1 MDLFLYNSIS
11 REKEMFIPI
20 DSKNIRMYVCGPTV
34 YDSPHIGN
42 ARPVIIFDLLY
53 RLLRYKYGND
63 KVQYIR
69 NITDVDDKINKI
81 ALEKY
86 PDIDI
91 NDAISQLTKNI
102 EYIFKDNAKKLNC
115 LNPTLEPRATDHIRQ
130 MIEMI
135 KKLIDSDKAY
145 VSDRHVLFSINSHK
159 NYGSLSKKSQKDL
172 LAGARVEIAKYKENP
187 LDFVLWKPSQINE
200 PYWDSPWGK
209 GRPGWHIECSAMS
222 SEYFGSTFDIHGGG
236 IDLIFPHHE
245 NEIAQS
251 CSYHSNKKMANFF
264 MHNGSLNLE
273 GKKMSKSTGN
283 IVSLGDLLVRYS
295 GPVIRLAMLSTH
307 YRQPI
312 DWTEKNLQQS
322 KNILKKWSNKL
333 NQISNKDSKESI
345 PEGVYKSLLDD
356 LNTPQALSHM
366 HKYFN
371 NKEYDKLKNSIEIM
385 GFTSHSLTEGN
396 DIKSKNTQIS
406 EVEILTLIDER
417 KDARTRKD
425 YKKSDEIRNKL
436 EIRGIRL
443 QDEDNETT
451 WEFIE

>member
-1 MDLFLYNSIS
+1 M
-11 REKEMFIPI
+11 
-20 DSKNIRMYVCGPTV
+20 
-34 YDSPHIGN
+34 
-42 ARPVIIFDLLY
+42 
-53 RLLRYKYGND
+53 
-63 KVQYIR
+63 
-69 NITDVDDKINKI
+69 I
-81 ALEKY
+81 A
-86 PDIDI
+86 
-91 NDAISQLTKNI
+91 
-102 EYIFKDNAKKLNC
+102 
-115 LNPTLEPRATDHIRQ
+115 
-130 MIEMI
+130 MIQ
-135 KKLIDSDKAY
+135 KLIVFGIAY
-145 VSDRHVLFSINSHK
+145 ISDRHVLFSIKSLE

-172 LAGARVEIAKYKENP
+172 LAGARVEIAKYKKDP

-283 IVSLGDLLVRYS
+283 IVSLGDLLDRYS

-322 KNILKKWSNKL
+322 ENILKKWSNKL
-333 NQISNKDSKESI
+333 NQISNKDSKESE
-345 PEGVYKSLLDD
+345 PKDVYKSLLDD

-371 NKEYDKLKNSIEIM
+371 NKEFVKLKNSLKMM
-385 GFTSHSLTEGN
+385 GFTSYSMGEAKDKKARNTE
-396 DIKSKNTQIS
+396 IS
-406 EVEILTLIDER
+406 ELEILTLVDER
-417 KDARTRKD
+417 KNARARKD
-425 YKKSDEIRNKL
+425 YKKSDEIRNML

-443 QDEDNETT
+443 QDVDNETT

>member
-283 IVSLGDLLVRYS
+283 IVSLGDLLGKYS

-406 EVEILTLIDER
+406 ELEILTLIDER

>member
-102 EYIFKDNAKKLNC
+102 EYIFKDNAKRLNC

-283 IVSLGDLLVRYS
+283 IVSLGDLLGRYS

-333 NQISNKDSKESI
+333 NQISNKDSKENI
-345 PEGVYKSLLDD
+345 PEDVYKSLLDD

-406 EVEILTLIDER
+406 ELEILTLIDER

>member
-81 ALEKY
+81 AFEKY
-86 PDIDI
+86 PDTDI
-91 NDAISQLTKNI
+91 NDAIAQLTKDI

-115 LNPTLEPRATDHIRQ
+115 LNPTLEPRATDHIKQ

-135 KKLIDSDKAY
+135 KKLIDADKAY

-159 NYGSLSKKSQKDL
+159 NYGTLSKKSQKDL
-172 LAGARVEIAKYKENP
+172 LAGARVEIAEYKENP

-283 IVSLGDLLVRYS
+283 IVTLGDLLGRYS

-322 KNILKKWSNKL
+322 KNILKKWSNNL
-333 NQISNKDSKESI
+333 NQTSKKDSKESI
-345 PEGVYKSLLDD
+345 PEDVYKSLLDD

-371 NKEYDKLKNSIEIM
+371 NKEYDKLKNSLEIM

-406 EVEILTLIDER
+406 ELEILTLIEER

>member
-187 LDFVLWKPSQINE
+187 LDFVLWKPSQMNE

-264 MHNGSLNLE
+264 MHNGTLNLE

-283 IVSLGDLLVRYS
+283 IVSLGDLLGRYS

-333 NQISNKDSKESI
+333 NQISNKDSKESV
-345 PEGVYKSLLDD
+345 PEDVYKSLLDD

-406 EVEILTLIDER
+406 ELEILTLIDER

>member
-283 IVSLGDLLVRYS
+283 IVSLGDLLGRYS

>member
-145 VSDRHVLFSINSHK
+145 VSDKHVLFSINSHK

-172 LAGARVEIAKYKENP
+172 LAGARVESAKYKENP

-283 IVSLGDLLVRYS
+283 IVSLGDLLGKYS

-406 EVEILTLIDER
+406 ELEILTLIDER

>member
-345 PEGVYKSLLDD
+345 PEDVYKSLLDD

-406 EVEILTLIDER
+406 ELEILSLIDER

>member
-283 IVSLGDLLVRYS
+283 IVSLGDLLGRYS

-366 HKYFN
+366 HKYFT

-406 EVEILTLIDER
+406 ELEILTLIDER

>member
-283 IVSLGDLLVRYS
+283 IVSLGDLLGRYS
-295 GPVIRLAMLSTH
+295 GPVIRLAMVSTH

-345 PEGVYKSLLDD
+345 PEDVYKSLLDD

-406 EVEILTLIDER
+406 ELEILTLIDQR

>member
-81 ALEKY
+81 AFEKY

-91 NDAISQLTKNI
+91 NDAIAQLTKDI

-115 LNPTLEPRATDHIRQ
+115 LNPTLEPRATDHIKQ

-135 KKLIDSDKAY
+135 KKLIDADKAY

-159 NYGSLSKKSQKDL
+159 NYGTLSKKSQKDL
-172 LAGARVEIAKYKENP
+172 LAGARVEIAEYKENP

-283 IVSLGDLLVRYS
+283 IVTLGDLLGRYS

-322 KNILKKWSNKL
+322 KNILKKWSNNL
-333 NQISNKDSKESI
+333 NQTSKKDSKESI
-345 PEGVYKSLLDD
+345 PEDVYKSLLDD

-371 NKEYDKLKNSIEIM
+371 NKEYDKLKNSLEIM

-406 EVEILTLIDER
+406 ELEILTLIDER

>member
-81 ALEKY
+81 AFEKY

-91 NDAISQLTKNI
+91 NDAIAQLTKDI

-115 LNPTLEPRATDHIRQ
+115 LNPTLEPRATDHIKQ

-135 KKLIDSDKAY
+135 KKLIDADKAY
-145 VSDRHVLFSINSHK
+145 VSDRHVLFSINSYK
-159 NYGSLSKKSQKDL
+159 SYGTLSKKSQKDL

-283 IVSLGDLLVRYS
+283 IVTLGDLLGRYS

-322 KNILKKWSNKL
+322 KNILKKWSNNL
-333 NQISNKDSKESI
+333 NQTSKKDSKESI
-345 PEGVYKSLLDD
+345 PEDVYKSLLDD

-371 NKEYDKLKNSIEIM
+371 NKEYDKLKNSLEIM

-406 EVEILTLIDER
+406 ELEILTLIDER

>member
-81 ALEKY
+81 AFEKY

-91 NDAISQLTKNI
+91 NDAIAQLTKDI

-115 LNPTLEPRATDHIRQ
+115 LNPTLEPRATDHIKQ

-135 KKLIDSDKAY
+135 KKLIDADKAY

-159 NYGSLSKKSQKDL
+159 NYGTLSKKSQKDL

-283 IVSLGDLLVRYS
+283 IVTLGDLLGRYS

-322 KNILKKWSNKL
+322 KNILKKWSNNL
-333 NQISNKDSKESI
+333 NQTSKKDSKESI
-345 PEGVYKSLLDD
+345 PEDVYKSLLDD

-371 NKEYDKLKNSIEIM
+371 NKEYDKLKNSLEIM

-406 EVEILTLIDER
+406 ELEILTLIDER

>member
-91 NDAISQLTKNI
+91 NDAIAQLTKDI

-115 LNPTLEPRATDHIRQ
+115 LNPTLEPRATDHIKQ

-135 KKLIDSDKAY
+135 KKLIDADKAY
-145 VSDRHVLFSINSHK
+145 VSDRHVLFSINSYK
-159 NYGSLSKKSQKDL
+159 SYGTLSKKSQKDL

-283 IVSLGDLLVRYS
+283 IVSLRDLLGRYS

-345 PEGVYKSLLDD
+345 PEDVYKSLLDD

-371 NKEYDKLKNSIEIM
+371 NKEYDKLKNSLEIM

-406 EVEILTLIDER
+406 ELEILTLIDER

>member
-406 EVEILTLIDER
+406 ELEILTLIDER

>member
-283 IVSLGDLLVRYS
+283 IVSLGDLLGKYS

-345 PEGVYKSLLDD
+345 PEDVYKSLLDD

-406 EVEILTLIDER
+406 ELEILTLIDER

>member
-20 DSKNIRMYVCGPTV
+20 DDRNVRMYVCGPTV
-34 YDSPHIGN
+34 YDRPHIGN
-42 ARPVIIFDLLY
+42 ARPVIVFDLLY
-53 RLLRYKYGND
+53 RLLRYKYGNE

-91 NDAISQLTKNI
+91 NEAISQLTKNI
-102 EYIFKDNAKKLNC
+102 EYIFKDNAKQLNC
-115 LNPTLEPRATDHIRQ
+115 INPTLEPRATDHISH
-130 MIEMI
+130 MIAMI
-135 KKLIDSDKAY
+135 QKLIDFGIAY
-145 VSDRHVLFSINSHK
+145 VSDRHVLFSIKSLE

-172 LAGARVEIAKYKENP
+172 LAGARVEIAKYKKDP

-200 PYWDSPWGK
+200 PYWDSPWGR

-251 CSYHSNKKMANFF
+251 CSYHSNKRMANFF

-283 IVSLGDLLVRYS
+283 IVSLGDLLDRYS

-322 KNILKKWSNKL
+322 ENILKKWSNKL
-333 NQISNKDSKESI
+333 NQISNKDSKESE
-345 PEGVYKSLLDD
+345 PKDVYKSLLDD

-371 NKEYDKLKNSIEIM
+371 NKEFDKLKNSLKMM
-385 GFTSHSLTEGN
+385 GFTSHSMGEAKDKKARNTE
-396 DIKSKNTQIS
+396 IS
-406 EVEILTLIDER
+406 ELEILTLVDER
-417 KDARTRKD
+417 KNARARKD
-425 YKKSDEIRNKL
+425 YKKSDEIRNML

-443 QDEDNETT
+443 QDVDNETT

>member
-115 LNPTLEPRATDHIRQ
+115 LNPTLEPRATDHIKQ

-135 KKLIDSDKAY
+135 KKLIDADKAY

-283 IVSLGDLLVRYS
+283 IVSLGDLLGRYS

>member
-135 KKLIDSDKAY
+135 KKLIDSDNAY

-283 IVSLGDLLVRYS
+283 IVSLGDLLGKYS

-406 EVEILTLIDER
+406 ELEILTLIDER

>member
-145 VSDRHVLFSINSHK
+145 VSDKHVLFSINSHK

-283 IVSLGDLLVRYS
+283 IVSLGDLLGRYS

-406 EVEILTLIDER
+406 ELEILTLIDER

>member
-1 MDLFLYNSIS
+1 MDLFLYNSIT
-11 REKEMFIPI
+11 RAKEMFIPI

-91 NDAISQLTKNI
+91 NDAISKLTKNI

-115 LNPTLEPRATDHIRQ
+115 LNPTLEPRATDHIGQ

-145 VSDRHVLFSINSHK
+145 VSDGHVLFSIKSHE

-172 LAGARVEIAKYKENP
+172 LAGARVEIAKYKKNP
-187 LDFVLWKPSQINE
+187 LDFVLWKPSQVNE

-283 IVSLGDLLVRYS
+283 IVSLGDLLGKYS

-406 EVEILTLIDER
+406 ELEILTLIDER

-425 YKKSDEIRNKL
+425 YKKSDEIRNLL

>member
-81 ALEKY
+81 AFEKY

-91 NDAISQLTKNI
+91 NDAIAQLTKDI

-115 LNPTLEPRATDHIRQ
+115 LNPTLEPRATDHIKQ

-135 KKLIDSDKAY
+135 KKLIDADKAY

-159 NYGSLSKKSQKDL
+159 NYGTLSKKSQKDL
-172 LAGARVEIAKYKENP
+172 LAGARVEIAEYKENP

-283 IVSLGDLLVRYS
+283 IVSLRDLLGRYS

-322 KNILKKWSNKL
+322 KNILKKWSNNL
-333 NQISNKDSKESI
+333 NQTSKKDSKESI
-345 PEGVYKSLLDD
+345 PEDVYKSLLDD

-371 NKEYDKLKNSIEIM
+371 NKEYDKLKNSLEIM

-406 EVEILTLIDER
+406 ELEILTLIDER

>member
-283 IVSLGDLLVRYS
+283 IVSLGDLLGRYS

-345 PEGVYKSLLDD
+345 PEDVYKSLLDD

-406 EVEILTLIDER
+406 ELEILTLIDER

>member
-283 IVSLGDLLVRYS
+283 IVSLGDLLGRYS

-406 EVEILTLIDER
+406 ELEILTLIDER

>member
-86 PDIDI
+86 PDIDV

-283 IVSLGDLLVRYS
+283 IVSLGDLLGRYS

-345 PEGVYKSLLDD
+345 PEDVYKSLLDD

-406 EVEILTLIDER
+406 ELEILTLIDER

>member
-91 NDAISQLTKNI
+91 NDAIAQLTKDI

-115 LNPTLEPRATDHIRQ
+115 LNPTLEPRATDHIKQ

-135 KKLIDSDKAY
+135 KKLIDADKAY
-145 VSDRHVLFSINSHK
+145 VSDRHVLFSINSYK
-159 NYGSLSKKSQKDL
+159 SYGTLSKKSQKDL

-283 IVSLGDLLVRYS
+283 IVSLGDLLGRYS
-295 GPVIRLAMLSTH
+295 GPMIRLAMLSTH

-322 KNILKKWSNKL
+322 KNILKKWSNNL
-333 NQISNKDSKESI
+333 NQTSNKDSKESI
-345 PEGVYKSLLDD
+345 PEDVYKSLLDD

-371 NKEYDKLKNSIEIM
+371 NKEYDKLKNSLEIM

-406 EVEILTLIDER
+406 ELEILTLIDER

>member
-222 SEYFGSTFDIHGGG
+222 SEYFGSTFDLHGGG

-283 IVSLGDLLVRYS
+283 IVSLGDLLGRYS

>member
-115 LNPTLEPRATDHIRQ
+115 LNPTLEPRATDHIKQ

-283 IVSLGDLLVRYS
+283 IVSLGDLLGRYS

-406 EVEILTLIDER
+406 ELEILTLIDER

>member
-81 ALEKY
+81 AFEKY

-91 NDAISQLTKNI
+91 NDAIAQLTKDI

-115 LNPTLEPRATDHIRQ
+115 LNPTLEPRATDHIKQ

-135 KKLIDSDKAY
+135 KKLIDADKAY
-145 VSDRHVLFSINSHK
+145 VSDRHVLFSINSYK
-159 NYGSLSKKSQKDL
+159 SYGTLSKKSQKDL
-172 LAGARVEIAKYKENP
+172 LAGARVEIAEYKENP

-283 IVSLGDLLVRYS
+283 IVTLGDLLGRYS

-322 KNILKKWSNKL
+322 KNILKKWSNNL
-333 NQISNKDSKESI
+333 NQTSKKDSKESI
-345 PEGVYKSLLDD
+345 PEDVYKSLLDD

-371 NKEYDKLKNSIEIM
+371 NKEYDKLKNSLEIM

-406 EVEILTLIDER
+406 ELEILTLIDER

>member
-145 VSDRHVLFSINSHK
+145 VSDKHVLFSINSHK

-283 IVSLGDLLVRYS
+283 IVSLGDLLGKYS

-406 EVEILTLIDER
+406 ELEILTLIDER

>member
-283 IVSLGDLLVRYS
+283 IVSLGDLLGKYS

-371 NKEYDKLKNSIEIM
+371 NKEYDKLKNSIEII

-406 EVEILTLIDER
+406 ELEILTLIDER